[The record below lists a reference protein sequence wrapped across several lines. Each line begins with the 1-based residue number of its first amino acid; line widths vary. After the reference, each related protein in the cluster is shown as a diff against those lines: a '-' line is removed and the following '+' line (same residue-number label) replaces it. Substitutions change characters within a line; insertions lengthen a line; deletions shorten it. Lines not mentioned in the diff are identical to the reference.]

1 MMTYFKKNTAQLSN
15 SRQSPLLPAHSRIG
29 LCGETGWIR
38 HGLLVH
44 LQFDGSVGL
53 SGTSDIPTRDG
64 LTVSILGI
72 DTFWM
77 RKLAL
82 CSNVWKL
89 QNWCYFPGRELERI
103 INHKLY
109 VGRIHQL
116 YSFIVSLSLAGCHV
130 AMLPSGKPKKKR
142 RGLTTVIAALEST
155 WVDFFPCPDSKSHW
169 LADWWPLMRLISPD
183 KRI

>member
-1 MMTYFKKNTAQLSN
+1 MMTYFKKTQHNCQTLDKVHCC
-15 SRQSPLLPAHSRIG
+15 PAHSRIG

-109 VGRIHQL
+109 VGHIHQL

-130 AMLPSGKPKKKR
+130 AMLPSGKPKKKTRFDYCHR
-142 RGLTTVIAALEST
+142 RPG
-155 WVDFFPCPDSKSHW
+155 VDMS
-169 LADWWPLMRLISPD
+169 RLFSLPGQ
-183 KRI
+183 